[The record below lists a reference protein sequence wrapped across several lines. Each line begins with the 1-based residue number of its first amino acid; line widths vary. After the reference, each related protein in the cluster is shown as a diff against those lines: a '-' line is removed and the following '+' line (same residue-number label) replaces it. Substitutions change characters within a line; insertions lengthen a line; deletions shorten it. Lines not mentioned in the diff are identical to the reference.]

1 MGQFCARLC
10 WYFEV
15 SAIVAGGVAIDRG
28 VEFDSCVAMVAGF
41 DFRYALDFFTVGSG
55 ASRVAICD
63 RAPAFF
69 PLAIQRKK
77 PIACY
82 IATHEILSRLER
94 ALSE

>member
-1 MGQFCARLC
+1 
-10 WYFEV
+10 
-15 SAIVAGGVAIDRG
+15 
-28 VEFDSCVAMVAGF
+28 
-41 DFRYALDFFTVGSG
+41 VGSG

>member
-1 MGQFCARLC
+1 
-10 WYFEV
+10 
-15 SAIVAGGVAIDRG
+15 
-28 VEFDSCVAMVAGF
+28 
-41 DFRYALDFFTVGSG
+41 VGSG

-69 PLAIQRKK
+69 SLAIQRKK